1 MRKTNVSTGPR
12 AAKSTGASP
21 FASTPD
27 MTANDLSVCARA
39 SAWADV
45 WVFVGKRER
54 IPVLLHAQGTHAY
67 SAELG
72 TDPP

>member
-1 MRKTNVSTGPR
+1 MSTGPR

-27 MTANDLSVCARA
+27 MTANDLSVCVRA

-54 IPVLLHAQGTHAY
+54 VPALLHAQGAPAF

-72 TDPP
+72 ADPP

>member
-12 AAKSTGASP
+12 AAKSKGASP

-27 MTANDLSVCARA
+27 ITANDLSVCARA

-54 IPVLLHAQGTHAY
+54 IPALLHAQGTHAY

-72 TDPP
+72 ADPP